1 MKEFYIKVK
10 SGGRIVWQMLSYTG
24 HGRMEATGNNMRR
37 IYNPDTVEL
46 EGVYLYLD
54 DELKATWYM

>member
-1 MKEFYIKVK
+1 MEGLQIKETNNGLIQWVMYDCH
-10 SGGRIVWQMLSYTG
+10 G
-24 HGRMEATGNNMRR
+24 HGRMKATGNNMRR